1 MSHKNPF
8 DDGNDFLKKHI
19 GIPDQA
25 NIKKLPK
32 PIKIIGYLMLAGVS
46 LFILLIIIAPFS

>member
-1 MSHKNPF
+1 MNHKKPF

-19 GIPDQA
+19 GIPDKA

-32 PIKIIGYLMLAGVS
+32 SIKIIGYMMHAGVS
-46 LFILLIIIAPFS
+46 LFI